1 MRRRGFEDAQLIL
14 WPAALPL
21 IILLRTLRVPG
32 CPPRRYAVQKH
43 GSAKLAALLGVR
55 FDRRGRGAAAAAAA
69 AAAAGQATP
78 GAEGGGS
85 AMVEGTAPPSSSP
98 ADPHAPDARGAAVL
112 GSAARGLASAG
123 GGHDGGGESG
133 SDGEGGS
140 GGGRGR
146 RRRHGVRAVAGR
158 GGLPRAAQQGPPV
171 AELLQPLAA
180 KGAQAG
186 RAQPQPHRP
195 PTQGHP
201 LPLHERRQQAGPA
214 SRQHLQRAQ
223 HR

>member
-1 MRRRGFEDAQLIL
+1 M
-14 WPAALPL
+14 
-21 IILLRTLRVPG
+21 
-32 CPPRRYAVQKH
+32 QKH

-55 FDRRGRGAAAAAAA
+55 FDRRGRGAAAAAAV
-69 AAAAGQATP
+69 AAAAGQGAP
-78 GAEGGGS
+78 GAEGGSS

-98 ADPHAPDARGAAVL
+98 ADPHAPAARGAAVL

-123 GGHDGGGESG
+123 GGHDSGGESG
-133 SDGEGGS
+133 SEGEGGS

-146 RRRHGVRAVAGR
+146 RRHGARAVAGR

-186 RAQPQPHRP
+186 RAQPQPHPPRPYPP